1 MNDEKK
7 IAKAV
12 MEYALSMEEC
22 LIEACKDQGLS
33 ENMWALLSLA
43 VRWIN
48 DTQLWAE
55 DVLARRRVIA
65 SVYVPGEGEDDE
77 RLEMLYGNH
86 TISISMGDSRW
97 LRVKK
102 REE

>member
-12 MEYALSMEEC
+12 MDAIQKREASWMEEEMEYALSMEEC
-22 LIEACKDQGLS
+22 LIEACKEQGLS

-43 VRWIN
+43 VHWIN

-65 SVYVPGEGEDDE
+65 SVYVPGEGED
-77 RLEMLYGNH
+77 
-86 TISISMGDSRW
+86 
-97 LRVKK
+97 KK
-102 REE
+102 G